1 MASQQSDTNR
11 ALSQWLLTKKPDWE
25 NLEKKLAP
33 HPVAP
38 DVSIDESREILSR
51 YRAVMNDL
59 SLSRRVNGDSL
70 ITRYL
75 ESLVLKTQEE
85 IYRPSNSLLSHLFD
99 VYNQDVPVLM
109 RCLKNAIISAFVWFA
124 VNMAVGWLLISAFP
138 DLISLIASTEMIN
151 HVQSGK
157 LWTDDLLNV
166 TPSSLLSFS
175 IATNNI
181 TVSLFAFALGAF
193 YGLGTLYIIGLNGLM
208 LGGIF
213 AYTAGYHLHERLFAF
228 VIGHGVVE
236 LSVIIISGAMG
247 FELGEALIR
256 PGQRNRVQAFQN
268 ACVNAGKVLLAATP
282 FLIFAGLI
290 EGFVS
295 PNPSYGL
302 PQRVLIGV
310 SSGII
315 FWAIMLFGLPWV
327 SKSPMLINQAVA
339 DE

>member
-1 MASQQSDTNR
+1 MASQLSDSNR
-11 ALSQWLLTKKPDWE
+11 ALSQWLLTKKTDWE
-25 NLEKKLAP
+25 KLEQKLAP
-33 HPVAP
+33 HAVAP
-38 DVSIDESREILSR
+38 DAAIDESREILSH

-85 IYRPSNSLLSHLFD
+85 IYRPSNSVLARLFD
-99 VYNQDVPVLM
+99 LYNQDVPVLM
-109 RCLKNAIISAFVWFA
+109 RRLKNAIISAFLWFT
-124 VNMAVGWLLISAFP
+124 VNIAVGWLLISVFP

-157 LWTDDLLNV
+157 LWTDDLHNV

-181 TVSLFAFALGAF
+181 TVSLVAFALGAF
-193 YGLGTLYIIGLNGLM
+193 YGLGTLYILGLNGLM

-213 AYTAGYHLHERLFAF
+213 AYTASYHLHERLFAF
-228 VIGHGVVE
+228 VIGHGIVE

-256 PGQRNRVQAFQN
+256 PGQRNRIQAFQN

-302 PQRVLIGV
+302 AQRILIGV

-327 SKSPMLINQAVA
+327 SRSAMPINQPGT
-339 DE
+339 D